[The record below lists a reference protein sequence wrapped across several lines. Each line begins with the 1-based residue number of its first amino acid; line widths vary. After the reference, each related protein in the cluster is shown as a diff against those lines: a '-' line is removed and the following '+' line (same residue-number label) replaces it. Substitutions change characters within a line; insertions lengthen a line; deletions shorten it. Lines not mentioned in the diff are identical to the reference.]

1 MKVDIDFE
9 RYAVKNITC
18 FELLRDLE
26 YVLRAATG
34 NDRIILFDL
43 GDNVIIDRND
53 GVAQI
58 ANVKGLSALQM
69 AAEILDTALHGQ
81 FFGFVHEKEGN
92 HHED

>member
-1 MKVDIDFE
+1 MKVDIDFD
-9 RYAVKNITC
+9 RYAVKNITR

-26 YVLRAATG
+26 HVLRVAIG

-58 ANVKGLSALQM
+58 ANVKGLTDLQM
-69 AAEILDTALHGQ
+69 AEEILDTALYGQ
-81 FFGFVHEKEGN
+81 FFGFVHEKEG
-92 HHED
+92 DSYAD